1 MNKYIFSRTF
11 LFFSGFFL
19 GCIFCNSKQIF
30 LKKLNKKKIRKIN
43 LNNKLLVTD
52 YNPKISIPRTI
63 IHDSLFLPIK
73 PIYGLFKG
81 DSDSKTDLV
90 VYNFKNKQL
99 IPYQKNVDIEWIVI

>member
-30 LKKLNKKKIRKIN
+30 FKKKNIDKNN

-52 YNPKISIPRTI
+52 YNPKIPIPRII

-73 PIYGLFKG
+73 PSYGLFKG